1 MCLIFFYL
9 ENGLTPEVPIG
20 TEKPPRNYP
29 DLSESEVVEDDCRDG
44 CMNKDYFYDYLTEN
58 NGQMKIGNQARGAVP
73 ETLNPLDFYHVSQL
87 KGTTISSALAIS
99 LLICTLRSDFEGG
112 RKVVL
117 QTRTFFWLETQKK
130 IRVCRTTFLQ
140 PENKVSL
147 FFLLS

>member
-87 KGTTISSALAIS
+87 KGTTISSALREY
-99 LLICTLRSDFEGG
+99 CE
-112 RKVVL
+112 
-117 QTRTFFWLETQKK
+117 E
-130 IRVCRTTFLQ
+130 
-140 PENKVSL
+140 EM
-147 FFLLS
+147 